1 MYKIIL
7 LGGKASHGKDTS
19 AMMLQE
25 TLARMGKTVLIMHFA
40 DLIKFYCSTYFGWD
54 QKKDTAGRTLLQ
66 VVGTEKVRSKRP
78 NYWVEQVAN
87 FLDVFGDT
95 YDFILIPDFRFRN
108 EYDFF
113 ERNDFDVSTVKVV
126 RPNFD
131 NGLTVEQQ
139 NHSSEVALDNFK
151 FDYVID
157 NSYGLIE
164 LSWKV
169 QNFLEKYLGE

>member
-1 MYKIIL
+1 MYRIIL
-7 LGGKASHGKDTS
+7 LGGKAAHGKDTS
-19 AMMLQE
+19 A
-25 TLARMGKTVLIMHFA
+25 RMIREYLERKGKTVLIMHFA

-66 VVGTEKVRSKRP
+66 IVGTEKVRSKRP

-87 FLDVFGDT
+87 FLDVFGDA

-131 NGLTVEQQ
+131 NGLTLEQQ

-164 LSWKV
+164 LGWKV
-169 QNFLEKYLGE
+169 SNFLDDYGE